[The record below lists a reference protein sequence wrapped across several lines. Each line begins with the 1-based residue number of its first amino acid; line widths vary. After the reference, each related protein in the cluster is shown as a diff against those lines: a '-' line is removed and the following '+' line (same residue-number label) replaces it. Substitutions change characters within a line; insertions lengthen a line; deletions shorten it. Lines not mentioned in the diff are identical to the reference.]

1 VDYGGHFS
9 GEVAAFETAGRIA
22 AGCEAA
28 PVVPSCPGWVM
39 TDLIL
44 HLGMVHRL
52 VSRVIG
58 EQMQQPPQRG
68 DLSWLGLAQEWRGW
82 LPPAR
87 APQLSPVPTGLLDWF
102 HDGAADLQ
110 ERFRTAGPHEQVWTW
125 SADHSVGFWQRMQAI
140 EAAVHRW
147 DAENAVGAARPLDA
161 ALAADA
167 VGLTFEALAPMRR
180 AVGKAPPGHGERF
193 FFGRTDGPGSWAVV
207 FDGGSVL
214 LGTPDGH
221 YDIQISGT
229 ASDLALFLWQR
240 AVAGKLDIHGD
251 TSLLSR
257 YFVLVP
263 PL

>member
-1 VDYGGHFS
+1 MDYGGHFP
-9 GEVAAFETAGRIA
+9 GEAAALETAGRMA
-22 AGCEAA
+22 AGCDAA

-39 TDLIL
+39 TDLIV
-44 HLGMVHRL
+44 HPGMVHRL
-52 VSRVIG
+52 VSGVIG

-68 DLSWLGLAQEWRGW
+68 DLSWLGLAQEWREW

-87 APQLSPVPTGLLDWF
+87 APQLSAVPAGWLDWF

-110 ERFRTAGPHEQVWTW
+110 EHFRAAGPHEQVRTW
-125 SADHSVGFWQRMQAI
+125 AADHCAGFWPRMQVI
-140 EAAVHRW
+140 EAAVYRW

-167 VGLTFEALAPMRR
+167 AGLTFESLAPMRR
-180 AVGKAPPGHGERF
+180 AGRKAPPGHGERF
-193 FFGRTDGPGSWAVV
+193 FFQRTDGPGSWGVV

-214 LGTPDGH
+214 PGTPDGR

-240 AVAGKLDIHGD
+240 AVTGKLDIQGD
-251 TSLLSR
+251 ASLLSR
-257 YFVLVP
+257 YFALVP